1 MLYQSDSKLRFSLLM
16 LIKKFKACSSSK
28 FLWLL
33 RKIVGIRNDLQ
44 SEKLSVTHS
53 FFFALQVVIRFDLKK
68 KLTFWKFIFLLLF
81 LLNLKDWKIC
91 RKLNRMSLKFW
102 LTNLNFELS
111 NIAIQN
117 IEFFPLIFSLNL
129 SISRSNTLNIFKS
142 ISLRISNSD
151 LLIRRKR

>member
-142 ISLRISNSD
+142 FSLRISNSD

>member
-129 SISRSNTLNIFKS
+129 SISRSNKYIKIFKFDN
-142 ISLRISNSD
+142 IKFKLVN
-151 LLIRRKR
+151 

>member
-142 ISLRISNSD
+142 LSLRISNSD
-151 LLIRRKR
+151 LSIRWKR